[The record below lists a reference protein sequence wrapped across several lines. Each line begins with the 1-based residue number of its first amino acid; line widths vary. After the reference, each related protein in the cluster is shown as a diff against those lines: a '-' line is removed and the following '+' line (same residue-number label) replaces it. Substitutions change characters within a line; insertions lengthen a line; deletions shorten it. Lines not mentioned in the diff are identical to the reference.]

1 MKKSLFKSCLST
13 GIAVML
19 LFGTGSSLSYEKA
32 TAADAD
38 VANEFTLSFDTQG
51 YESDVPLESLN
62 VKGGDVITLSS
73 AELDTGKDRF
83 NGWTYDDI
91 IMFEPGDVFTMP
103 ENDVTLKPV
112 ITKADTDGIYNV
124 IYDCGEYELNG
135 VISKTKFVPNSP
147 AIITTNYCTREG
159 YTQYGWTDGT
169 NVFTSTTKVIMP
181 DHDLVLTPKWYKLYN
196 VYYQT
201 GDVDNVNG
209 KNEVVLEKRE
219 GIAFELADSARL
231 SRLGYNLTGWL
242 SDYDNKIYKTEETV
256 TMPSADVHYTA
267 VWTPALF
274 SVSLYSNNAMKQK
287 ITSKEA
293 YTTKMVLP
301 ECNYRYYGY
310 KFTGWKYKTEI
321 YQPGDEFE
329 IPALFSGQSV
339 TLSAQWEA
347 DESFDKASEIDVFSM
362 VETRRKFNAE
372 KTDENDLKLVS
383 QYVKDNY

>member
-1 MKKSLFKSCLST
+1 MFVLAPTFSLFGC
-13 GIAVML
+13 
-19 LFGTGSSLSYEKA
+19 
-32 TAADAD
+32 
-38 VANEFTLSFDTQG
+38 
-51 YESDVPLESLN
+51 
-62 VKGGDVITLSS
+62 
-73 AELDTGKDRF
+73 
-83 NGWTYDDI
+83 
-91 IMFEPGDVFTMP
+91 
-103 ENDVTLKPV
+103 
-112 ITKADTDGIYNV
+112 
-124 IYDCGEYELNG
+124 
-135 VISKTKFVPNSP
+135 
-147 AIITTNYCTREG
+147 
-159 YTQYGWTDGT
+159 
-169 NVFTSTTKVIMP
+169 TSTTVDKTVLRVCNCEDYIEESLLDDFTEETGIQVIYSTYGTNENLYNELVINP
-181 DHDLVLTPKWYKLYN
+181 NSYDLVVPSEYMIEKLA
-196 VYYQT
+196 V
-201 GDVDNVNG
+201 
-209 KNEVVLEKRE
+209 E
-219 GIAFELADSARL
+219 GRIQPLDFTKSV
-231 SRLGYNLTGWL
+231 SGYMSDKALL